1 MKVYTR
7 CLRPDLEYKT
17 MSVKYTTTCR
27 NVVDQLLNKYRMKHR
42 DPNLFFLTM
51 EVATRST
58 GQWNRPQKPKLSS
71 IYIEYHLALW
81 FLSSRTFFTDDERP
95 LRLTDHDV
103 SRRTFLTVCDFLDT
117 PT

>member
-58 GQWNRPQKPKLSS
+58 GQWSS
-71 IYIEYHLALW
+71 PESQVAV
-81 FLSSRTFFTDDERP
+81 FTSAGVVAASP
-95 LRLTDHDV
+95 NVSLLR
-103 SRRTFLTVCDFLDT
+103 
-117 PT
+117 

>member
-17 MSVKYTTTCR
+17 MCVKYTTTCR
-27 NVVDQLLNKYRMKHR
+27 DVVDQLLNKYRMKHR

-58 GQWNRPQKPKLSS
+58 GQWNNRSKPRSS
-71 IYIEYHLALW
+71 AQTVLPGLAR
-81 FLSSRTFFTDDERP
+81 FLPPTRTHFMAGEGP
-95 LRLTDHDV
+95 LRLT
-103 SRRTFLTVCDFLDT
+103 TKCQ
-117 PT
+117 